1 MRARKQYLNTLL
13 ERYLKGRKRQK
24 DLFLDEYYR
33 NTGQNRKY
41 VIRKIAKVNQTVADN
56 IRVQEKKIAE
66 RMAKIKADPKNL
78 YFLRSVFS
86 TAEQEA
92 IAKKHIEAIKKLL
105 QAEPQDADKILAQC
119 YEILRLAPA
128 TTSAQM
134 AHWNIHSY
142 LLLNDDRAGARDALE
157 TYLAKYQAVDSQKKE
172 AYDKLA
178 MIATKTEDWGAAL
191 YYAEKY
197 LGLDPSSW
205 ALMLTKAR
213 GLIKLGAAGEGEKL
227 LNKIISEAP
236 GSVQATLAQ
245 DDLNKLRTGSHPPDL
260 VAKYE
265 ETLQHLREIV
275 MAVESFRI
283 VKDKLPGSLAVLVP
297 DYLPK
302 LVETDA
308 WGNKLIIQID
318 PKNNTY
324 RIASAGSDGR
334 FSGFGQKGE
343 YLDRAG
349 KDIIFADGVP
359 VLVPKLGL

>member
-1 MRARKQYLNTLL
+1 MNNKWLGFLL
-13 ERYLKGRKRQK
+13 GLLVAVGGP
-24 DLFLDEYYR
+24 FMWS
-33 NTGQNRKY
+33 GQN
-41 VIRKIAKVNQTVADN
+41 QTSDDN
-56 IRVQEKKIAE
+56 ALIQEKQIAE
-66 RMAKIKADPKNL
+66 RIAKMKADPKNL
-78 YFLRSVFS
+78 YFLRADLT

-119 YEILRLAPA
+119 YEILRRAPA
-128 TTSAQM
+128 APSAQM

-157 TYLAKYQAVDSQKKE
+157 TYLAKYQASDSQKKE

-178 MIATKTEDWGAAL
+178 MIAAKSEDWGAAL

-213 GLIKLGAAGEGEKL
+213 GLIRAGATGEGEKL
-227 LNKIISEAP
+227 LNKIIAEAP
-236 GSVQATLAQ
+236 GSVQATLTQ
-245 DDLNKLRTGSHPPDL
+245 DDLNKLRAGSQPPGL

-275 MAVESFRI
+275 LAVESFRI

-308 WGNKLIIQID
+308 WGNKLIVQID

-343 YLDRAG
+343 YSDLAG
-349 KDIIFADGVP
+349 KDIIFADGAP

>member
-1 MRARKQYLNTLL
+1 MNKNWLVFFLSLL
-13 ERYLKGRKRQK
+13 FAMGSPLLGS
-24 DLFLDEYYR
+24 
-33 NTGQNRKY
+33 GQNQTSADNARIQEKN
-41 VIRKIAKVNQTVADN
+41 IADRIAK
-56 IRVQEKKIAE
+56 
-66 RMAKIKADPKNL
+66 MKADPKNL
-78 YFLRSVFS
+78 YFLRADLT

-92 IAKKHIEAIKKLL
+92 IAKKHIDAIKKLL
-105 QAEPQDADKILAQC
+105 QAESPDADKILALC
-119 YEILRLAPA
+119 YEILHQAPDVP
-128 TTSAQM
+128 SAQI

-142 LLLNDDRAGARDALE
+142 LLLKNDRAGARDALE
-157 TYLAKYQAVDSQKKE
+157 TYLAKYQVADSQKKE

-178 MIATKTEDWGAAL
+178 MIATKAEDWGLAL

-213 GLIKLGAAGEGEKL
+213 GLVKSGARGDGEKL
-227 LNKIISEAP
+227 LNKIIAEAP

-245 DDLNKLRTGSHPPDL
+245 DDLNKLRAGSQPPDL

-265 ETLQHLREIV
+265 ETLQRLREIV
-275 MAVESFRI
+275 LAVESFRI

-308 WGNKLIIQID
+308 WGNKFIVQID

-343 YLDRAG
+343 YSDLAG

-359 VLVPKLGL
+359 VFVPKLGL

>member
-1 MRARKQYLNTLL
+1 MASVSLL
-13 ERYLKGRKRQK
+13 WPSQ
-24 DLFLDEYYR
+24 
-33 NTGQNRKY
+33 
-41 VIRKIAKVNQTVADN
+41 NQTIADN
-56 IRVQEKKIAE
+56 TRIQEKKIIE
-66 RMAKIKADPKNL
+66 RIARMKADPKNP
-78 YFLRSVFS
+78 FFFRSDLTV
-86 TAEQEA
+86 AEQEA

-128 TTSAQM
+128 APSAQM

-142 LLLNDDRAGARDALE
+142 LLLNDDRVGARDALE
-157 TYLAKYQAVDSQKKE
+157 TYLAKYQASDSQKKE

-178 MIATKTEDWGAAL
+178 MIAAKSEDWGAAL

-197 LGLDPSSW
+197 LSLDPSSW

-213 GLIKLGAAGEGEKL
+213 GLVKAGARGDGEKL
-227 LNKIISEAP
+227 LNKIIAEAP

-245 DDLNKLRTGSHPPDL
+245 DDLNKVRAGSQPPGL

-265 ETLQHLREIV
+265 ETLQRLREIV
-275 MAVESFRI
+275 LAVESFRI
-283 VKDKLPGSLAVLVP
+283 VKDKLPGSLSVLVP

-302 LVETDA
+302 LVEADA
-308 WGNKLIIQID
+308 WGNKLIVQID

-334 FSGFGQKGE
+334 FAGFDQKGE
-343 YLDRAG
+343 YSDLAG

-359 VLVPKLGL
+359 VFVPKLGV

>member
-1 MRARKQYLNTLL
+1 MNNKWLGFLLGLLVAVGGPFMRS
-13 ERYLKGRKRQK
+13 
-24 DLFLDEYYR
+24 
-33 NTGQNRKY
+33 GQN
-41 VIRKIAKVNQTVADN
+41 QTSDDN
-56 IRVQEKKIAE
+56 ALIQEKQIAE
-66 RMAKIKADPKNL
+66 RIAKMKADPKNL
-78 YFLRSVFS
+78 YFLRADLT

-105 QAEPQDADKILAQC
+105 QVEPQDADKILAHC
-119 YEILRLAPA
+119 YEILRQAPA
-128 TTSAQM
+128 AQSAQI
-134 AHWNIHSY
+134 APWNIHSY

-157 TYLAKYQAVDSQKKE
+157 TYLANYRTSDSQKKE

-178 MIATKTEDWGAAL
+178 MIAVKTEDWGAAL

-213 GLIKLGAAGEGEKL
+213 GLIKSGAPGDGEKL
-227 LNKIISEAP
+227 LNKIIAEAS

-245 DDLNKLRTGSHPPDL
+245 DDLNKLRAGSQPPDL

-265 ETLQHLREIV
+265 ETLQRLREIV
-275 MAVESFRI
+275 LAVESFRI
-283 VKDKLPGSLAVLVP
+283 VKDKLPESLAVLVP

-308 WGNKLIIQID
+308 WGNKFIVQID
-318 PKNNTY
+318 PKNSTY
-324 RIASAGSDGR
+324 RIASAGSDSR

-343 YLDRAG
+343 YSDLAG
-349 KDIIFADGVP
+349 KDIIFADGAP
-359 VLVPKLGL
+359 VFVPKLGL

>member
-1 MRARKQYLNTLL
+1 MNKNGRCFLL
-13 ERYLKGRKRQK
+13 GLLAMASVSILWSSQ
-24 DLFLDEYYR
+24 
-33 NTGQNRKY
+33 
-41 VIRKIAKVNQTVADN
+41 NQTVADN
-56 IRVQEKKIAE
+56 TRIQEKKIVE
-66 RMAKIKADPKNL
+66 RIVKMRADPKNL
-78 YFLRSVFS
+78 YFLRSDLT
-86 TAEQEA
+86 TAEQET

-105 QAEPQDADKILAQC
+105 QAEPQDTDKILTQC
-119 YEILRLAPA
+119 YEILRRAPA
-128 TTSAQM
+128 APSAQI

-157 TYLAKYQAVDSQKKE
+157 TYLAKYQASDSQKKE

-213 GLIKLGAAGEGEKL
+213 GLIKSGARSDGEKL

-245 DDLNKLRTGSHPPDL
+245 DDLNKLRAGSQPPGL

-265 ETLQHLREIV
+265 ETLQRLREIV
-275 MAVESFRI
+275 LAVESFRI
-283 VKDKLPGSLAVLVP
+283 VKDKLPGSLSVLVP

-308 WGNKLIIQID
+308 WGNKLIVQID

-334 FSGFGQKGE
+334 FLGFDQKGE
-343 YLDRAG
+343 YSDLAG
-349 KDIIFADGVP
+349 TDIIFVDGAP
-359 VLVPKLGL
+359 VFVPKLGL

>member
-1 MRARKQYLNTLL
+1 MNKNGRCFLL
-13 ERYLKGRKRQK
+13 VLLAMASVSILWSSQ
-24 DLFLDEYYR
+24 
-33 NTGQNRKY
+33 
-41 VIRKIAKVNQTVADN
+41 NQTVADN
-56 IRVQEKKIAE
+56 IRAQEKKIAD
-66 RMAKIKADPKNL
+66 RMARMKADPKNL
-78 YFLRSVFS
+78 FFLRSDLAL
-86 TAEQEA
+86 AEQET

-105 QAEPQDADKILAQC
+105 QADPPDTDKTLAHC
-119 YEILRLAPA
+119 YEILRQAPA
-128 TTSAQM
+128 TTSAQI

-142 LLLNDDRAGARDALE
+142 LLLKNDRAGARDALE
-157 TYLAKYQAVDSQKKE
+157 TYLAKYQASDSQKKE

-178 MIATKTEDWGAAL
+178 MIATKAEDWGAAL

-213 GLIKLGAAGEGEKL
+213 GLIKSGARGDGEKL
-227 LNKIISEAP
+227 LNKIITEAP

-245 DDLNKLRTGSHPPDL
+245 DDLNKLRAGSQPPDL

-283 VKDKLPGSLAVLVP
+283 VKDKLPGSLSVLVP

-308 WGNKLIIQID
+308 WGNKLIVQID

-343 YLDRAG
+343 YSDLAG
-349 KDIIFADGVP
+349 KDIIFADGAP
-359 VLVPKLGL
+359 VFVPKLGL